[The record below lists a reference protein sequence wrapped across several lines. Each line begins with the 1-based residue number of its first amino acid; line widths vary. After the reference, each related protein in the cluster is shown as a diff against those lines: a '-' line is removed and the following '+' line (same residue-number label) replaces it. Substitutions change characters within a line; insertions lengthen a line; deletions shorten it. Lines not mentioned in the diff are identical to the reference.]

1 MCGSVVA
8 MMMIMMIMMMV
19 DDDNDDN
26 DDDVRGYL
34 LSIIM
39 LCLGVHSYSE
49 PERGCL

>member
-8 MMMIMMIMMMV
+8 MMMIMMMV
-19 DDDNDDN
+19 DDDND

>member
-26 DDDVRGYL
+26 DDVRGYL

-49 PERGCL
+49 PECGCL